1 MVIFVKISKYH
12 KYSVWSILIYTEE
25 FKECAALQAQYIY
38 DTYGRF
44 SATVQNVFSFLYL
57 QVQHLDLDFDD
68 HYFKPGAYLTTHKE
82 HMEMAQ
88 NPKLNDIT
96 THAK

>member
-1 MVIFVKISKYH
+1 M
-12 KYSVWSILIYTEE
+12 
-25 FKECAALQAQYIY
+25 
-38 DTYGRF
+38 
-44 SATVQNVFSFLYL
+44 
-57 QVQHLDLDFDD
+57 DLDFDD

-96 THAK
+96 THMQNKIGRTKMDVGFSKSFILVFIICLMRECLSYMEE

>member
-1 MVIFVKISKYH
+1 MQ
-12 KYSVWSILIYTEE
+12 L
-25 FKECAALQAQYIY
+25 LQAQYIY

-44 SATVQNVFSFLYL
+44 SAIVQNVFSFLYL

-68 HYFKPGAYLTTHKE
+68 HYFTPGAYLTTHKE
-82 HMEMAQ
+82 HMKMAQ

-96 THAK
+96 THMQNKIG